1 MMKSQIATIM
11 LIAGISVMV
20 FIATSSLYDDAG
32 FAYDCSTIDNEGNVE
47 WLEHC
52 KQSTVVTKFG
62 MVLGITG
69 MFTVA
74 MVACIVCIRIKIQ
87 Q

>member
-1 MMKSQIATIM
+1 MKSEIATII
-11 LIAGISVMV
+11 LIIGVSVMV
-20 FIATSSLYDDAG
+20 FIAASSLYDDAG

-52 KQSTVVTKFG
+52 KQSNVVTKFG
-62 MVLGITG
+62 TVLGITG
-69 MFTVA
+69 IFTMA
-74 MVACIVCIRIKIQ
+74 LIACIVCIIIKIQ